1 MSASSPSADA
11 IRAMFASA
19 ISDMYQ
25 AEAPQYRA
33 MKALV
38 AEVNGR
44 CLANDPQLKRLT
56 AQLLLRLKQSGE
68 AASRKSP
75 PDANK
80 ASVLE

>member
-1 MSASSPSADA
+1 MNAGQTALRESAKLGDA
-11 IRAMFASA
+11 GDDDGAFQTALA
-19 ISDMYQ
+19 GW
-25 AEAPQYRA
+25 EATRRFP
-33 MKALV
+33 
-38 AEVNGR
+38 
-44 CLANDPQLKRLT
+44 NDPQLKRLT